1 MKEPAQ
7 GHDTAARRSPAWG
20 GYLLGF
26 GMGGF
31 FDGILLH
38 QVLQWHHLL
47 SAYQAGPLGD
57 LRVQVMADGI
67 FHVLMYVVAM
77 AGLWVLYRARRAG
90 PPSRRRLLA
99 AFLVGF
105 GIWHVVDAV
114 LSHWLAGIHRIRMD
128 VPNPLPWD
136 LGWLLVFGLLPLFA
150 GLWLRRRADPPGG
163 GQGGGHG
170 MALLLAAAVV
180 TAAVF
185 NLVPL
190 RKAPADATVVVLRPG
205 AAAAGLFTA
214 LDDTGA
220 AIIWADAGGGV
231 WVLHGV
237 PLGQR
242 LSLYGAGAM
251 YVSGGAVPAG
261 CAAWLTPQVAQAPT

>member
-1 MKEPAQ
+1 MNERAC
-7 GHDTAARRSPAWG
+7 GHGTAARRGPAWG

-47 SAYQAGPLGD
+47 SAYQAGRWGD
-57 LRVQVMADGI
+57 LRMQVMADGI

-77 AGLWVLYRARRAG
+77 AGLWMLYRARRAV
-90 PPSRRRLLA
+90 PPSRRALLA
-99 AFLVGF
+99 AFLIGF

-136 LGWLLVFGLLPLFA
+136 LGWLLIFGLLPLSA
-150 GLWLRRRADPPGG
+150 GLWLRRRADTPGG
-163 GQGGGHG
+163 GQGGGQG
-170 MALLLAAAVV
+170 VALLLAAGVV
-180 TAAVF
+180 TAAML

-190 RKAPADATVVVLRPG
+190 RKAPADTTVVVLRPG

-220 AIIWADAGGGV
+220 SIVWADAGGGV
-231 WVLHGV
+231 WVLQGV

-242 LSLYGAGAM
+242 LLLYGAGAM

-261 CAAWLTPQVAQAPT
+261 CAAWLAPQVAQAPI